1 VIYIDSSVALARLFR
16 EPRSPPV
23 LLWTEPLISSKLL
36 EYEAWNRVHAYGL
49 ARSHA
54 DELRALLAGVELTD
68 MTEAVLARA
77 LQPFPA
83 PVRTLDALHLATCEF
98 LRAQGDSVELASYD
112 NRLLAAAHALRIP
125 MAAL

>member
-1 VIYIDSSVALARLFR
+1 MIYIDSSVALARLFR

-54 DELRALLAGVELTD
+54 DELRVLLAGVELTD